1 MNSEP
6 IPEDLDARPNPD
18 IDELAAVPELAPDVG
33 APPPDDAL
41 LDSAGTVF
49 DPAVHATTRDGTP
62 SYTKSGRFRKVRKPK
77 GTAANDESPEDR
89 RYRTA
94 AEGTVAAIEM
104 LATMVGGEAFAYIK
118 DRKAGIDERAS
129 GIDAFSAWYESRGIE
144 DFPPGIVVA
153 IWAITYCAPRF
164 AHQPVRDRFKK
175 IGSKLGKGISR
186 VFKGL
191 RKISGKK

>member
-6 IPEDLDARPNPD
+6 IPEDLDSRPNPD
-18 IDELAAVPELAPDVG
+18 IDELASVPELAPDVG
-33 APPPDDAL
+33 APPPEDAL

-49 DPAVHATTRDGTP
+49 DPEVHATTRDGSP
-62 SYTKSGRFRKVRKPK
+62 SYTKSGRFRKVRRPK
-77 GTAANDESPEDR
+77 SSTPDETPEDR

-104 LATMVGGEAFAYIK
+104 LATMVGGEAFTYIK
-118 DRKAGIDERAS
+118 DKKAGIDERAS
-129 GIDAFSAWYESRGIE
+129 GIDAFAAWYESRGIE

-164 AHQPVRDRFKK
+164 AHQPVRDRFRK
-175 IGSKLGKGISR
+175 IGSKAIKGISK
-186 VFKGL
+186 VFNGL
-191 RKISGKK
+191 RKVLNK

>member
-1 MNSEP
+1 MGVEP
-6 IPEDLDARPNPD
+6 IIDDIDVPPNPD

-33 APPPDDAL
+33 TPPPEDAL
-41 LDSAGTVF
+41 LDSAGAVF
-49 DPAVHATTRDGTP
+49 DPKVHATKRDGSP
-62 SYTKSGRFRKVRKPK
+62 SYTKSGRFRKVRTTKA
-77 GTAANDESPEDR
+77 TAANDENPEDR

-118 DRKAGIDERAS
+118 DKKSGIDERAA
-129 GIDAFSAWYESRGIE
+129 GIDAWAAWYESRGIE

-175 IGSKLGKGISR
+175 IGSNTAKAFGRAFKGMRKVLGK
-186 VFKGL
+186 K
-191 RKISGKK
+191 

>member
-1 MNSEP
+1 MGVEP
-6 IPEDLDARPNPD
+6 IIDDIDVPPNPD

-33 APPPDDAL
+33 TPPPEDAL
-41 LDSAGTVF
+41 LDSAGAVF
-49 DPAVHATTRDGTP
+49 DPKVHATKRDGSP
-62 SYTKSGRFRKVRKPK
+62 SYTKSGRFRKVRTTKA
-77 GTAANDESPEDR
+77 TAANDETPEDR

-104 LATMVGGEAFAYIK
+104 LATMVGGDAFNYIK
-118 DRKAGIDERAS
+118 DRKSGIDERAS
-129 GIDAFSAWYESRGIE
+129 GIDAFAAWYESRGIE

-175 IGSKLGKGISR
+175 IGSKLAKVFSRGI
-186 VFKGL
+186 KGL
-191 RKISGKK
+191 RKMGKK

>member
-1 MNSEP
+1 MGVEP
-6 IPEDLDARPNPD
+6 IIDDIDVPPNPD

-33 APPPDDAL
+33 TPPPDDAL
-41 LDSAGTVF
+41 LDSAGAVF
-49 DPAVHATTRDGTP
+49 DPKVHATKRDGSP
-62 SYTKSGRFRKVRKPK
+62 SYTKSGRFRKVRTTKA
-77 GTAANDESPEDR
+77 TAANDETPEDR

-104 LATMVGGEAFAYIK
+104 LATMVGGDAFTYIK
-118 DRKAGIDERAS
+118 DKKSGIDEKAS
-129 GIDAFSAWYESRGIE
+129 GIDAFAAWYESRGIE

-175 IGSKLGKGISR
+175 IGSKLAKVFSRGI
-186 VFKGL
+186 KGL
-191 RKISGKK
+191 RKMGKK

>member
-1 MNSEP
+1 MGAEP
-6 IPEDLDARPNPD
+6 VVEDLDVPPNPD

-33 APPPDDAL
+33 TPPPDDAL

-49 DPAVHATTRDGTP
+49 DPKLHSTKRDGSP
-62 SYTKSGRFRKVRKPK
+62 SYTKSGRFRKIRTTKA
-77 GTAANDESPEDR
+77 TAANDETPEDR

-104 LATMVGGEAFAYIK
+104 MATMIGGDAFTYIK
-118 DRKAGIDERAS
+118 DKKSGIDEKAAGIDAW
-129 GIDAFSAWYESRGIE
+129 AAWYEHRGIE

-164 AHQPVRDRFKK
+164 AHQPVRDRFRK
-175 IGSKLGKGISR
+175 IGTRVGKGISK

-191 RKISGKK
+191 RKAMGKK

>member
-6 IPEDLDARPNPD
+6 IPEDLDVRPNPD

-49 DPAVHATTRDGTP
+49 DPAVHATTRDGSP

-77 GTAANDESPEDR
+77 GSAANDETPEDR

-94 AEGTVAAIEM
+94 AEGTVAAIEL
-104 LATMVGGEAFAYIK
+104 LATMVGGDAFAYIK
-118 DRKAGIDERAS
+118 DRKSGIDEKAS
-129 GIDAFSAWYESRGIE
+129 GIDAFAAWYESRGIE

-175 IGSKLGKGISR
+175 IGSKLGKGISK

>member
-49 DPAVHATTRDGTP
+49 DPAVHATTRDGSP

-77 GTAANDESPEDR
+77 GSAANDETPEDR

-94 AEGTVAAIEM
+94 AEGTVAAIEL
-104 LATMVGGEAFAYIK
+104 LATMVGGDAFAYIK
-118 DRKAGIDERAS
+118 DRKSGIDEKAS
-129 GIDAFSAWYESRGIE
+129 GIDAFAAWYESRGIE

-175 IGSKLGKGISR
+175 IGSKLGKGISK

>member
-6 IPEDLDARPNPD
+6 IPEDLDAHPNPD

-62 SYTKSGRFRKVRKPK
+62 SYTKSGRFRKVRRPK
-77 GTAANDESPEDR
+77 QSSPDETPEDR

-104 LATMVGGEAFAYIK
+104 LATMVGGEAFSYIK
-118 DRKAGIDERAS
+118 DKKAGIDERAS
-129 GIDAFSAWYESRGIE
+129 GIDAFAAWYESRGIE

-175 IGSKLGKGISR
+175 IGSKLGKGISKL
-186 VFKGL
+186 FKGL
-191 RKISGKK
+191 RKLSGKK